1 MIKIPRSNNEYAEEN
16 VKRHEKVDY
25 SKYGVEY

>member
-1 MIKIPRSNNEYAEEN
+1 MIKYSRSNEYAEEN

-25 SKYGVEY
+25 SKYGVED